1 MAGQIFLGILG
12 LCAGIT
18 VSSGVVGLLIGL
30 SIVPRYAGITR
41 TADKILLY
49 EDFSMLGVFLGNMA
63 MIFNWQLPAG
73 QIGLAL
79 YGVFAGIFM
88 GSWIL
93 ALAEMAKVF
102 PVLARRVKLTKG
114 MPWIIVS
121 VAAGKALGALYF
133 FYKGW

>member
-1 MAGQIFLGILG
+1 MWTQIFLGLIG
-12 LCAGIT
+12 LCAGFT
-18 VSSGVVGLLIGL
+18 VASGMVGLIIGL
-30 SIVPRYAGITR
+30 SIVPRYAGITH

-49 EDFSMLGVFLGNMA
+49 EDFTMLGAFLGNMA
-63 MIFNWQLPAG
+63 MIFQWQIPLG

-79 YGVFAGIFM
+79 YGFFAGVFM

-102 PVLARRVKLTKG
+102 PILARRIRLVKGL
-114 MPWIIVS
+114 PWIIVS
-121 VAAGKALGALYF
+121 VAVGKAAGSLFY

>member
-1 MAGQIFLGILG
+1 MAEQIFLGVLG
-12 LCAGIT
+12 LCAGFT
-18 VSSGVVGLLIGL
+18 VASGMVGLILGL

-49 EDFSMLGVFLGNMA
+49 EDFTMLGATLGNMA
-63 MIFNWQLPAG
+63 MVFQWHLPGG
-73 QIGLAL
+73 QILLAIF
-79 YGVFAGIFM
+79 GIFAGVFM

-102 PVLARRVKLTKG
+102 PILARRVKLTKG
-114 MPWIIVS
+114 LPWIIVS
-121 VAAGKALGALYF
+121 VAAGKVIGALYF

>member
-1 MAGQIFLGILG
+1 MAEQIFLGVLG
-12 LCAGIT
+12 LCAGFT
-18 VSSGVVGLLIGL
+18 VASGMVGLIIGL

-49 EDFSMLGVFLGNMA
+49 EDFTMLGATLA
-63 MIFNWQLPAG
+63 IFG
-73 QIGLAL
+73 I
-79 YGVFAGIFM
+79 FAGVFM

-102 PVLARRVKLTKG
+102 PILARRVKLTKG
-114 MPWIIVS
+114 LPWIIVS
-121 VAAGKALGALYF
+121 VAAGKVIGALYF

>member
-1 MAGQIFLGILG
+1 MWNQIFLGLIG
-12 LCAGIT
+12 LCAGFT
-18 VSSGVVGLLIGL
+18 VASGMVGLIIGL
-30 SIVPRYAGITR
+30 LIVPRYAGITH

-49 EDFSMLGVFLGNMA
+49 EDFTMLGAFLGNMA
-63 MIFNWQLPAG
+63 MIFQWQIPLG

-79 YGVFAGIFM
+79 YGFFAGVFM

-102 PVLARRVKLTKG
+102 PILARRIRLVKGL
-114 MPWIIVS
+114 PWIIVS
-121 VAAGKALGALYF
+121 VAVGKAAGSLFY

>member
-1 MAGQIFLGILG
+1 MWNQIFLGLIG
-12 LCAGIT
+12 LCAGFT
-18 VSSGVVGLLIGL
+18 VASGMVGLIIGL
-30 SIVPRYAGITR
+30 SIVPRYAGITH

-49 EDFSMLGVFLGNMA
+49 EDFTMLGAFLGNMA
-63 MIFNWQLPAG
+63 MIFQWQIPLG

-79 YGVFAGIFM
+79 YGFFAGVFM

-102 PVLARRVKLTKG
+102 PILARRIRLVKGL
-114 MPWIIVS
+114 PWIIVS
-121 VAAGKALGALYF
+121 VAVGKAAGSLFY